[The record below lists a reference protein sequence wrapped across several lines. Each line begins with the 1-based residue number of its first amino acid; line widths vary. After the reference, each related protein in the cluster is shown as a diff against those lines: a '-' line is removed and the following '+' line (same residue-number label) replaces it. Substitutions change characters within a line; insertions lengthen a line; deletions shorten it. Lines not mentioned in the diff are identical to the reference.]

1 LNTSSLKVEKIKPKT
16 RRFLLN
22 ISSQQQQHDL
32 DQVPVDWQATATL
45 SNSNNKFGVCQQQQ
59 QGFDQVP
66 VGRRATAT
74 LSNSNNKFVVSNNSS
89 KA

>member
-1 LNTSSLKVEKIKPKT
+1 
-16 RRFLLN
+16 
-22 ISSQQQQHDL
+22 
-32 DQVPVDWQATATL
+32 L

-74 LSNSNNKFVVSNNSS
+74 LSNSNNKFGVSNNSS